1 MRVQTLSILF
11 ADLAGSTERQARS
24 SRAAIA
30 SDIARFQA
38 LLTPVFAA
46 FRGELVKSMG
56 DGFLVC
62 FESPTDAV
70 LAAVQVQ
77 KQLHADNASRAEL
90 GSQLHV
96 RIGIAT
102 GEVSRDASGDVF
114 GDPVNLAA
122 RVQASAEP
130 DAVWLA
136 ETTFLS
142 MNKNEVQAFEVGARV
157 FKGIP
162 GEVKVYRVLD
172 ESIANARLLSASEL
186 AVATRP
192 TARGVPRRVLWVGLA
207 GIVVAGLA
215 TFLATRSSRDRRS
228 PQQRHE
234 SDPDD
239 PGAADAFF
247 EQLTTQLF
255 EAEARGEMT
264 TIYREGLIA
273 ERIRRAGPRLANRE
287 SLVKLRCVFMLANE
301 PLAPEAPGFVLSA
314 VERHRGLAEDER
326 FVALLRATVEYA
338 AKEPAM
344 QATYARALAVVER
357 R

>member
-11 ADLAGSTERQARS
+11 ADLAGSTERQSRS

-30 SDIARFQA
+30 DDVARFQA
-38 LLTPVFAA
+38 LLLPVFSA

-70 LAAVQVQ
+70 LSAVQIQ
-77 KQLHADNASRAEL
+77 KQLHADNAVQGTAREPL
-90 GSQLHV
+90 RV

-102 GEVSRDASGDVF
+102 GEVSRDDGGDVF
-114 GDPVNLAA
+114 GEPVNLAA
-122 RVQASAEP
+122 RLQASAEP

-142 MNKNEVQAFEVGARV
+142 MNKNEVKAFEVGGRV

-172 ESIANARLLSASEL
+172 ESIANARLLTANDL
-186 AVATRP
+186 A
-192 TARGVPRRVLWVGLA
+192 LA
-207 GIVVAGLA
+207 G
-215 TFLATRSSRDRRS
+215 RSVLRRTSRRS
-228 PQQRHE
+228 AILALCIATLSGIGLYLGLGSTREHGTATE
-234 SDPDD
+234 RYDRDPTD
-239 PGAADAFF
+239 PSTATAFF
-247 EQLTTQLF
+247 EHLTTQLYD
-255 EAEARGEMT
+255 AEDRGESAT
-264 TIYREGLIA
+264 LYREGTIA
-273 ERIRRAGPRLANRE
+273 ERIRTAAPQFA
-287 SLVKLRCVFMLANE
+287 SLPSFVKLRCVYLMANE
-301 PLAPEAPGFVLSA
+301 PLAPHAPEAVLAAAEANEGFA
-314 VERHRGLAEDER
+314 ADAR
-326 FVALLRATVEYA
+326 FMALLRATVEYA

-344 QATYARALAVVER
+344 QAVYARALDLLGR